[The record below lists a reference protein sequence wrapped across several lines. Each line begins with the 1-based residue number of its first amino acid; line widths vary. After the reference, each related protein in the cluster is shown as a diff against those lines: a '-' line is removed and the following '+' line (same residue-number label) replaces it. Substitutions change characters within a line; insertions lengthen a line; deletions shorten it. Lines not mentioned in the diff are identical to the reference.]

1 MAYLGKPA
9 VSRATGTSKDSFN
22 GDGSTTAFTMS
33 KSVLL
38 VTDIEVFVDN
48 VQQEPTTA
56 YTVSSTTLT
65 FDEAPPNGTANVYV
79 IHRSGNI
86 DSMKIQSGITPTFQN
101 VIIANDGTIG
111 SASDNDAISINSSG
125 RVTLTNNLTIPNDGN
140 IGSVGDA
147 DAIAISSA
155 GVATFNG
162 GIKVANDGNIG
173 SVGDADSMA
182 ISSGGVVTFSQI
194 PAIAANPAFRV
205 YLNADQ
211 TSISD
216 ATITKVQFDTEE
228 FDIGGYYD
236 NSTNYRY
243 TPLIA
248 GYYFFMCVIQCSGTN
263 IDQITNN
270 LQKNGTAIS
279 WSGPMNADTGAS
291 FGGSSVMNGALVF
304 MNGSSDYVESHIFV
318 EVSSGTVTVEGVNPY
333 RSHFEGFLVNRTG

>member
-1 MAYLGKPA
+1 MAYLGKVA
-9 VSRATGTSKDSFN
+9 GNRATGTSKDSFN

-33 KSVLL
+33 RSVLL

-48 VQQEPTTA
+48 VQQEPTIA
-56 YTVSSTTLT
+56 YSVSSTTLT

-79 IHRSGNI
+79 IHRSGNN
-86 DSMKIQSGITPTFQN
+86 DSMTVQSGITPTFTN

-155 GVATFNG
+155 GIATFNG

-173 SVGDADSMA
+173 SVGDADSIA
-182 ISSGGVVTFSQI
+182 INSAGRVTFSQI
-194 PAIAANPAFRV
+194 PKVTNYPAFRIKRS
-205 YLNADQ
+205 ADQ

-216 ATITKVQFDTEE
+216 ATFTKVQFDSEV
-228 FDIGGYYD
+228 FDNGGYYD

-248 GYYFFMCVIQCSGTN
+248 GYYYFQTTM
-263 IDQITNN
+263 QITGTTVSQ
-270 LQKNGTAIS
+270 LTPALYKNGAAIQ
-279 WSGPMNADTGAS
+279 WGGVTQADTMSSS
-291 FGGSSVMNGALVF
+291 FGSSDAVVY
-304 MNGSSDYVESHIFV
+304 MNGSSDYMESFIFV
-318 EVSSGTVTVEGVNPY
+318 EVASGTVTVEGADEY
-333 RSHFEGFLVNRTG
+333 RSTFSGALLSGV